1 MLKLLYTAF
10 LHNIK
15 LSGYRI
21 GMQFDIS
28 ILVAKQNNY
37 AIKIVNACIVYDLDD
52 WPKISLNNFKFKK
65 KKMLVWCNFYSKK
78 K

>member
-1 MLKLLYTAF
+1 MLKPLYTAF

-28 ILVAKQNNY
+28 ILFVKQNNY
-37 AIKIVNACIVYDLDD
+37 AIKIVNTCIVYDLDD
-52 WPKISLNNFKFKK
+52 WAKISLNNFKFKK
-65 KKMLVWCNFYSKK
+65 NACLVQLLQ
-78 K
+78 